1 MSSKGL
7 GEAPLIHTQNFL
19 ENFYT
24 LMPRYFCYYSIVI
37 FIVGVALRSV
47 ISIDFLCVLFA
58 AADDLVGYFPW
69 VAEVLSFRT
78 RLHSSSI
85 VITSRLV
92 GTSCRTSPSC
102 LHLRVGGA
110 RALELKHAH
119 HGCDAPAGY
128 PWA

>member
-24 LMPRYFCYYSIVI
+24 LMPRYFCYYSISI
-37 FIVGVALRSV
+37 FIVGVVGFALRSV
-47 ISIDFLCVLFA
+47 ISIDFLCVVF
-58 AADDLVGYFPW
+58 AADDLVGYFQW
-69 VAEVLSFRT
+69 AVEVLSFHT

-102 LHLRVGGA
+102 LHLRVGGWV
-110 RALELKHAH
+110 LE
-119 HGCDAPAGY
+119 P
-128 PWA
+128 